1 MMERVKKFFMLFFS
15 LLVLFSGCWFGKANK
30 PSVIFIVW
38 DTVRQDHLS
47 LYGYFRG
54 TTPFLEKLAKESVV
68 FTQAYTPISHTL
80 PAHFSMFTSRYPSE
94 HGVLFNGW
102 KLKNW
107 KYPLLAEV
115 LRKKGW
121 QTGAVVGSQILG
133 EWHRINPGFKFFKS
147 KPFEYQIKIKKSAIE
162 KEEERHQRRAK
173 EVINWA
179 KKWLSEINRKK
190 PFFLFLHFW
199 DAHRPYYL
207 PEDYPRK
214 FQLDEKFQLY
224 LKQNY
229 YIQEKSFEDINEYDN
244 AISYLDEQLRSF
256 FQYLKEQGLLS
267 NTLIILTADHGEGL
281 GQHNWYGHGLHLY
294 QEQLRVPLLIRFP
307 DGWKAGAR
315 VDAPVSLID
324 LAPTI
329 LEFLNLKDT
338 MHCRGKSL
346 LPLIKGTQP
355 QIRDCQFAERRWY
368 PEVNYEK
375 IKNWAPGK
383 KCALVCGE
391 WKYLWADKEPE
402 ELYNLAQDPLEL
414 NNLIKQERKKYQEL
428 RIVMHNYIQELD
440 IYSVKPQRTIEEVKK
455 VLKSL
460 GYVQ

>member
-1 MMERVKKFFMLFFS
+1 MLFFS

-54 TTPFLEKLAKESVV
+54 TTPFLEELAKESVV

-102 KLKNW
+102 QLKNW

-121 QTGAVVGSQILG
+121 QTGAVVGSDVLG
-133 EWHRINPGFKFFKS
+133 KWHKFNRGFKFYKDE
-147 KPFEYQIKIKKSAIE
+147 PFELHQIVGDNIIFT
-162 KEEERHQRRAK
+162 KEEFYQRHAEQ
-173 EVINWA
+173 VIHWA

-190 PFFLFLHFW
+190 PFFLL
-199 DAHRPYYL
+199 
-207 PEDYPRK
+207 DYPRK

-256 FQYLKEQGLLS
+256 FQYLKKQGLLS

-294 QEQLRVPLLIRFP
+294 QEQLRVGFLM
-307 DGWKAGAR
+307 DGK
-315 VDAPVSLID
+315 
-324 LAPTI
+324 
-329 LEFLNLKDT
+329 
-338 MHCRGKSL
+338 
-346 LPLIKGTQP
+346 Q
-355 QIRDCQFAERRWY
+355 
-368 PEVNYEK
+368 
-375 IKNWAPGK
+375 
-383 KCALVCGE
+383 
-391 WKYLWADKEPE
+391 EPE
-402 ELYNLAQDPLEL
+402 
-414 NNLIKQERKKYQEL
+414 
-428 RIVMHNYIQELD
+428 
-440 IYSVKPQRTIEEVKK
+440 
-455 VLKSL
+455 
-460 GYVQ
+460 